1 MMERCH
7 SFKSLECSMVKPGV
21 MVKIEE
27 EDLYDSQCDGH
38 SETSAG
44 YAMMNP
50 EIVIKEERNEDDS
63 YARNEE
69 MFEEDE
75 SPESSAGLY
84 VKNVVVKHEHDD
96 GTYGIAEQPYD
107 ERISSPEP
115 SPEEQEMSRGRPVFS
130 VESQTAYKVRH
141 RRMAIK
147 VEELIRQVQHHP
159 ALWRPSDP
167 GYSDRY
173 RKAAA
178 WLSVC
183 QNLYPDWDELDEGDK
198 GILENLTQKRWRSAR
213 DQFRREM
220 VHYEGL
226 SGTGPLTKKPYM
238 YLQQLMFL
246 KPVLDL
252 RPAITKPGAEADGK
266 AVREHQPVESDPE
279 VTAARPAVVA
289 SESYIEPPTNTSAP
303 SPFQQAPPLRLPGRK
318 CKKTVPSFTT
328 VETFDGQVLDFFQ
341 RNIEEDSEDAF
352 CRSLGHYIRQV
363 PQGWRLRLRTAIQ
376 TLIEGFTPPNNPE
389 QLLGLLSQ
397 VKLARPSCVTQPMHV
412 ESTAPSAP
420 MSAYQSPTQPNY
432 VPSTASKTTPTY
444 ASYPQSSPHSSHR
457 HHLPQSRHSSGYSH
471 KPNSHHSYHFHSHH
485 EPSPLAPPNSGLP
498 YTSSP
503 SSLSPSHTHHLPL
516 STSCPTSYYGPT
528 PRTHP
533 PYTDSCSPD
542 SHLSSPMNVSSSPSS
557 PPRFLDL
564 N

>member
-1 MMERCH
+1 
-7 SFKSLECSMVKPGV
+7 
-21 MVKIEE
+21 
-27 EDLYDSQCDGH
+27 
-38 SETSAG
+38 
-44 YAMMNP
+44 
-50 EIVIKEERNEDDS
+50 
-63 YARNEE
+63 
-69 MFEEDE
+69 
-75 SPESSAGLY
+75 
-84 VKNVVVKHEHDD
+84 
-96 GTYGIAEQPYD
+96 
-107 ERISSPEP
+107 
-115 SPEEQEMSRGRPVFS
+115 MSRGRPFFS

-183 QNLYPDWDELDEGDK
+183 QSLYPDWDELDEGDK
-198 GILENLTQKRWRSAR
+198 GILENLIQKRWRSAR

-226 SGTGPLTKKPYM
+226 SGSGPLNKKPYM

-252 RPAITKPGAEADGK
+252 RPAFTKSGAEADGK
-266 AVREHQPVESDPE
+266 GTRDHQPGESDSE
-279 VTAARPAVVA
+279 VTVAKAVVVA
-289 SESYIEPPTNTSAP
+289 TESGPEAPTYTTTTST
-303 SPFQQAPPLRLPGRK
+303 FQQAPPPRLPGRK
-318 CKKTVPSFTT
+318 SKKAAPGLTT
-328 VETFDGQVLDFFQ
+328 VETLDGQVLDLFQ
-341 RNIEEDSEDAF
+341 RNIEEDPEDAF
-352 CRSLGHYIRQV
+352 CRSLAHYIRQV

-397 VKLARPSCVTQPMHV
+397 VKLARPIHV
-412 ESTAPSAP
+412 EP
-420 MSAYQSPTQPNY
+420 MTSPVPASAYQSQTLLKCGH
-432 VPSTASKTTPTY
+432 SASNKTTATC
-444 ASYPQSSPHSSHR
+444 ASYPQSSHR
-457 HHLPQSRHSSGYSH
+457 HHLPQSKQSPGHGQKQNPQAGYQ
-471 KPNSHHSYHFHSHH
+471 FHSHH
-485 EPSPLAPPNSGLP
+485 EPNPLISATSVVC
-498 YTSSP
+498 YRSVSSP
-503 SSLSPSHTHHLPL
+503 SHVPPSPLSPSHSHHHI
-516 STSCPTSYYGPT
+516 SASCPTPYYGPG
-528 PRTHP
+528 PRSHP

-542 SHLSSPMNVSSSPSS
+542 SHQSSPMNVSSSPSS